1 MPTTPPDPRAIRVV
15 LADDDPRVLA
25 AAGDALRQN
34 PDIHLVAEVPD
45 GDHLREVVAR
55 EPVDV
60 VVTDLGMPGGGTDL
74 VRYLRAMTPPPGVVV
89 VTAQDDPA
97 TCLELVEAGSRCIV
111 SKYGVDVDLGR
122 CVVRCHHGDV
132 VLVGAGPAS
141 VLDHLLE
148 RAGPP
153 PR

>member
-1 MPTTPPDPRAIRVV
+1 M
-15 LADDDPRVLA
+15 
-25 AAGDALRQN
+25 
-34 PDIHLVAEVPD
+34 
-45 GDHLREVVAR
+45 
-55 EPVDV
+55 
-60 VVTDLGMPGGGTDL
+60 
-74 VRYLRAMTPPPGVVV
+74 
-89 VTAQDDPA
+89 
-97 TCLELVEAGSRCIV
+97 EAGSRCIV

-148 RAGPP
+148 RAAAP